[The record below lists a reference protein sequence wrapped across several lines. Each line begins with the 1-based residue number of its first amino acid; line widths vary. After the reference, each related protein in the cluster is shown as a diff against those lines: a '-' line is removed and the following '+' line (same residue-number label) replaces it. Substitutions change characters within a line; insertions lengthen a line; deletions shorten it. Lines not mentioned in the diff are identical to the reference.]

1 MSDVERL
8 IRDREEQLHNGIAYR
23 TAGVERVVM
32 NQHQVMLSD
41 GEAVDYDVLVVASG
55 AELAM
60 DETEGLGGDGWGE
73 KVFTFYTPEGAAE
86 LAEAMQ
92 WLREGRLVVNV
103 VDMPIKCPVAP
114 LEFCFLA
121 DWFLREQGVREQV
134 ELSYVTTL
142 DGALPMPVV
151 AKALGG
157 MLAARGI
164 ALVTEFNTAQVDG
177 VGGRLISYDER
188 EVAFD
193 LAVVIPA
200 QCGAGCIRRSEGLG
214 DELGFIDVDPYTLQ
228 SRVDPAVFA
237 VGDAAALPT
246 VKVGSVA
253 MWSGEVVVENV
264 VHYLAGEELVAGY
277 DGHTN
282 CFIET
287 GNGKAMMLDFN
298 YETEPV
304 GGHFPSQVGL
314 GLLKESQVWAIPGPV
329 RANTCVDRRQR
340 AWMSSDTRGSLLPR
354 QHNPLAHVSGKV
366 PDRDGAPGVPV
377 LCWYNVGR
385 NGVRFG
391 CIQDQL
397 GHLVAELTSL

>member
-1 MSDVERL
+1 
-8 IRDREEQLHNGIAYR
+8 
-23 TAGVERVVM
+23 M

-73 KVFTFYTPEGAAE
+73 KVFTFCTPEGAAE

-142 DGALPMPVV
+142 DGALPIPVV

-314 GLLKESQVWAIPGPV
+314 GLLKESQLNHIGKLLFEPVYWHSLLAGRDIPGLG
-329 RANTCVDRRQR
+329 NTRP
-340 AWMSSDTRGSLLPR
+340 S
-354 QHNPLAHVSGKV
+354 SGK
-366 PDRDGAPGVPV
+366 
-377 LCWYNVGR
+377 
-385 NGVRFG
+385 
-391 CIQDQL
+391 
-397 GHLVAELTSL
+397 HLRR